1 MELIERELYME
12 KVRPFI
18 NNRGAVKVFT
28 GIRRCGK
35 SVMMELVQRELCKN
49 GVRAEQIVSL
59 NFKSRS
65 LPAVISVESAY
76 ACV

>member
-28 GIRRCGK
+28 GIHRCGK
-35 SVMMELVQRELCKN
+35 SVMMELVLREL
-49 GVRAEQIVSL
+49 R
-59 NFKSRS
+59 
-65 LPAVISVESAY
+65 
-76 ACV
+76 